1 MNTMDTMPGF
11 TAEASLFKTNR
22 RYSVV
27 ATSIAS
33 STMVV
38 PQIPLGLCAKAA
50 YYCNRGYQKWCDIED
65 RVCNVE
71 F

>member
-1 MNTMDTMPGF
+1 MNTMDTMPEF
-11 TAEASLFKTNR
+11 TAEASLFRTNR

-27 ATSIAS
+27 ETSIAP